1 MFIVVKETQAGR
13 VLSGTGL
20 FITKRNAMACADELA
35 QRSKVDVTYTVMPI
49 EKEWRRVW
57 KKRRVERRR
66 ARRLR
71 KFNSLTNKRNKI
83 TKKIKKLQQGG

>member
-1 MFIVVKETQAGR
+1 MFIVVKDTQAGR
-13 VLSGTGL
+13 VLTSTGL
-20 FITKRNAMACADELA
+20 FITRRNAIACADEMT
-35 QRSKVDVTYTVMPI
+35 QRSKVDVTYTVLPI

-57 KKRRVERRR
+57 KKRKAERRR

-71 KFNSLTNKRNKI
+71 KFNALTNKRNKI